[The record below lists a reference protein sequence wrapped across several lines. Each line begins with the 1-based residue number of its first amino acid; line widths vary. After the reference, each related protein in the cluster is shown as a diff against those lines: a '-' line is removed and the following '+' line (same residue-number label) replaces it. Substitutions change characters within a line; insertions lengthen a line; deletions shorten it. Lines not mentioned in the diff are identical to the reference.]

1 MASRS
6 VGYSWSFSAHQL
18 NSIRTTFLDGIS
30 KWFLGEQVQPLSS
43 MTSRRRLGL
52 PLHSSAWFLSSQA
65 ELIGQRQDA
74 LGKWERLL
82 GREGMKWIKSRRRQL
97 TSAFQGVSIN
107 GGDGWVKQLC
117 IKTIQNISLRSIKRH
132 WSTFKQRIYMG
143 KWRNLSI
150 SITAFL
156 LCHPQVAL
164 VALVAL
170 VLGCFA
176 SRVFVQ
182 AEGQFWVWH
191 MVWPWKVSWKIF
203 EYVAEWLRIYEH
215 VRI

>member
-6 VGYSWSFSAHQL
+6 FGYSWSFSAHQL

-43 MTSRRRLGL
+43 MTSRRRLGF

-82 GREGMKWIKSRRRQL
+82 GREGMKWIKSRRRRL

-117 IKTIQNISLRSIKRH
+117 IKTIQNRSLRSLRSIKQH
-132 WSTFKQRIYMG
+132 LNNVFIWGNEGIYPYPSHHFCCVTHRSP
-143 KWRNLSI
+143 W
-150 SITAFL
+150 
-156 LCHPQVAL
+156 
-164 VALVAL
+164 
-170 VLGCFA
+170 
-176 SRVFVQ
+176 
-182 AEGQFWVWH
+182 
-191 MVWPWKVSWKIF
+191 WPWWPWHWDASHPGFSFRRTILGVTSVTLKGQLEDLWIG
-203 EYVAEWLRIYEH
+203 
-215 VRI
+215 